1 MVRNYRTILVEK
13 NEGVCIISMNRPE
26 VFNAI
31 NRELIDDMRDALS
44 WINRDEEILIL
55 IITGAG
61 KGFQAGADLREV
73 REMAP
78 IEILRWC
85 EELMR
90 MNNDIE
96 KLRQPVIAAINGV
109 ALGGGLETAISCQIR
124 IAEVGV
130 KMGLPEVK
138 LGILAGV
145 GGTQRLPRIVG
156 KGRAYELLLT
166 GDFIDAEEAYS
177 IGLVN
182 KVVPR
187 GQSVKAAVEIA
198 RKMISNGPVAV
209 ELTKDAVEIGLDLPM
224 EHAVLHSLKNCVICF
239 ATEDMKEGTAA
250 FIEKRKANFKGK

>member
-1 MVRNYRTILVEK
+1 M
-13 NEGVCIISMNRPE
+13 
-26 VFNAI
+26 
-31 NRELIDDMRDALS
+31 
-44 WINRDEEILIL
+44 
-55 IITGAG
+55 
-61 KGFQAGADLREV
+61 
-73 REMAP
+73 EM
-78 IEILRWC
+78 LRWC

-96 KLRQPVIAAINGV
+96 QLRQPVIAAMNGV
-109 ALGGGLETAISCQIR
+109 ALGGGLETAISYQIR
-124 IAEVGV
+124 IAEEGA

-166 GDFIDAEEAYS
+166 GDFIDADEAYR

-187 GQSVKAAVEIA
+187 GQAVSAALETA
-198 RKMISNGPVAV
+198 RKIIANGPIAV
-209 ELTKDAVEIGLDLPM
+209 ELTKDATEVGLDLPM

-239 ATEDMKEGTAA
+239 TTEDMKEGTAA
-250 FIEKRKANFKGK
+250 FIEKRTANFKGR